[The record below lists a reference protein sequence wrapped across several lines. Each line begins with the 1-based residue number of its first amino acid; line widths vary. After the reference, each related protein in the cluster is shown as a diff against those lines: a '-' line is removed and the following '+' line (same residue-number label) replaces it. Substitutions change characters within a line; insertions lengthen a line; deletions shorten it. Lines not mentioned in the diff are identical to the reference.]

1 MSDAALPV
9 APVGV
14 WVQLLVGE
22 EKQGQSFEI
31 EQTPRNVNAL
41 KNAVKEKW
49 GDRLAVAAPELDV
62 FAPGADPKTDPA
74 LEANAL
80 VPSDATYENPLI
92 VVAPKPQQQPPQNGE
107 LRCCSRILVFK
118 ELFEYGNASISLI

>member
-14 WVQLLVGE
+14 WVQLLVGG
-22 EKQGQSFEI
+22 EKQGESFAIKPIPE
-31 EQTPRNVNAL
+31 NVDAL
-41 KNAVKEKW
+41 KTAVIEKW
-49 GDRLAVAAPELDV
+49 GGHLAVAAPMLHV
-62 FAPGADPKTDPA
+62 FAPGADPKTETA

-92 VVAPKPQQQPPQNGE
+92 VVAPKPQQQQAGE
-107 LRCCSRILVFK
+107 LS
-118 ELFEYGNASISLI
+118 